1 MKGCPLGIFCHHKNM
16 KERLMKS
23 LAVSVEWRII
33 AFLITNIF
41 LWLVTGEFWQSTV
54 MALGLQAVLF
64 FAHFGWY
71 FIRETHS

>member
-1 MKGCPLGIFCHHKNM
+1 M

-33 AFLITNIF
+33 AFLITNVF
-41 LWLVTGEFWQSTV
+41 LWLATGAFWQSTI
-54 MALGLQAVLF
+54 MALSLQAVLF

-71 FIRETHS
+71 FIRESRA